1 MGPADALDRV
11 VYLLDRA
18 LAEGR
23 RVAAYGKARD
33 LARELGDEAIAQ
45 HHADGTLLDLPG
57 IGPSTSKVIALALDG
72 GIDEYLEK
80 LAAETAIEAGEGGDL
95 RAALKG

>member
-33 LARELGDEAIAQ
+33 LARELGDDAIAQ
-45 HHADGTLLDLPG
+45 HHREGTLLDLPG
-57 IGPSTSKVIALALDG
+57 IGPSTSKVIVMALDG
-72 GIDEYLEK
+72 GIDEFLAQLE
-80 LAAETAIEAGEGGDL
+80 AESALVVGEGEAL
-95 RAALKG
+95 RTAL